1 MKNGLFRKVALER
14 LSSPEQL
21 DQLMRVTTP
30 RAWLGLIGLGG
41 LLIVVLLWS
50 IFGTIESAETGQ
62 GILIRGAGVQV
73 VEAPRAGQVV
83 RVYVQPGDKVQQ
95 GQQVASIRPSDQSG
109 QDQELS
115 VSSPQAGRVLEI
127 RV

>member
-41 LLIVVLLWS
+41 LLIVILLWS

-73 VEAPRAGQVV
+73 IEAPKAGQVARIFV
-83 RVYVQPGDKVQQ
+83 KPGDKIQQ
-95 GQQVASIRPSDQSG
+95 GQQVASERPSDTNG
-109 QDQELS
+109 HIQEIR
-115 VSSPQAGRVLEI
+115 VTTPHAGRVLG
-127 RV
+127 